1 MLLVEYDIEYMTR
14 KTVKWSVIIDYLAD
28 NTIDDYEPLNFDFL
42 DEDVLVVK
50 KKRTRLVD
58 NIFWRSSK
66 CIW

>member
-14 KTVKWSVIIDYLAD
+14 KTVKGSVIIDYLAD

-58 NIFWRSSK
+58 NIF
-66 CIW
+66 